1 MARLRYI
8 DASLTGVWINH
19 AEGISPTTKT
29 IIYIVFP
36 IHALK

>member
-19 AEGISPTTKT
+19 AEGISQTTKT
-29 IIYIVFP
+29 MIYIVYSN
-36 IHALK
+36 HALK